1 MTRLRV
7 SALLALAIGTTHG
20 AAPAGPPFLPK
31 ICLRELQPPT
41 LVRLPPITPSDEE
54 HDAWRGK
61 HGSQWR
67 SPP

>member
-41 LVRLPPITPSDEE
+41 LVRLPPITP
-54 HDAWRGK
+54 
-61 HGSQWR
+61 
-67 SPP
+67 